1 MKKNLIAIFIALF
14 AVLAVNAQNMSDMQ
28 ILEYIQTEQVKGT
41 SQQDIAKKLMS
52 KGVSMERLMLL
63 KDKYRAQNVQPG
75 AMDLMD
81 YSSKKSRLRTN
92 EKDNKGEIPYNK
104 AFRTKQDN
112 FDVLSGEEKISVYE
126 EGVNALYLD
135 SLGLVMEDECSVF
148 GRNMFRRESL
158 TFEPAMNIPIPADYV
173 LGAGDNV
180 FIDIWGSS
188 HEEFEGEISPEGDV
202 VVEGVGPLRLG
213 GKTVEEARNY
223 LKGVLGK
230 VYADSEVGLSVGELR
245 SIQIQVVGE
254 VITPG
259 TFTLNALSTVFNAL
273 YSAGGVNNFG
283 TLRDIRVFRNSKQV
297 AAIDVYD
304 FLFNGNQYGN
314 IRLQDNDVI
323 SVGTYESIV
332 KVGGKVKRPMAY
344 ELKEDETLHQLLRYA
359 GNFAGDA
366 YKENVRVVRKSG
378 REYSLHTVSKDE
390 MDGFAMID
398 GDSVYIDSVIPR
410 FSNMVE
416 ISGAVFYP
424 GQYQLGGKVNSVYE
438 LIEVAGGVRE
448 DAFLNRAILHHRN
461 SDNTIESEAVNL
473 KGIIEGTAADVQL
486 KNNDA
491 LFIPS
496 ETEMNGKRTV
506 QINGEVR
513 FPGVYKY
520 AENTSLEDAIVQAG
534 GLLRGASTVKVDV
547 FRQIYD
553 PKALGDIENVMETFS
568 FELKDGLVID
578 GDSAFTLLP
587 FDEVHVRRS
596 PVYKEQENVSIDG
609 AVNFKGEYVITKQG
623 YRLSDL
629 LKDAGGLS
637 LLAYAEG
644 ACLYREFDD
653 EEKSQRNLL
662 LKSST
667 AELYEEMLRPDRAA
681 KQALLDSLYRS
692 KLNLG
697 NSYPVV
703 INLKD
708 AIENPGGK
716 NDIVLRGGDKLIVP
730 EQKTTIKISGEV
742 GRQVTV
748 NWEKGKKLSYYLD
761 MAGGYGVSARK
772 RDVYIIYMNGRIE
785 KLAKGSKKAI
795 QPGCEIFVPRKVKRY
810 MTTGEII
817 TVSTSITSMVAMM
830 ATLVNILVK

>member
-1 MKKNLIAIFIALF
+1 MKKNLTAIFIALF
-14 AVLAVNAQNMSDMQ
+14 AVLAVNAQNMSDKH
-28 ILEYIQTEQVKGT
+28 ILEYIQTEQAKGT

-63 KDKYRAQNVQPG
+63 KEKYRAQNVQPG
-75 AMDLMD
+75 AMDIMD
-81 YSSKKSRLRTN
+81 YSSKRSRLRTN
-92 EKDNKGEIPYNK
+92 EINKNGNVAHNK
-104 AFRTKQDN
+104 AFRTDLDN
-112 FDVLSGEEKISVYE
+112 YNALEDEKKISVYE

-135 SLGLVMEDECSVF
+135 SLGVMMENESSVF

-202 VVEGVGPLRLG
+202 VLEGVGPLRLG
-213 GKTVEEARNY
+213 GKTVEEAKTY

-230 VYADSEVGLSVGELR
+230 VYADSEVSLSVGELR

-283 TLRDIRVFRNSKQV
+283 TLRDIRVYRNSKQV
-297 AAIDVYD
+297 AEIDVYD
-304 FLFNGNQYGN
+304 FIFNGNQCGN

-323 SVGTYESIV
+323 SVGTYESVV
-332 KVGGKVKRPMAY
+332 KVAGKVKRSMAY
-344 ELKEDETLHQLLRYA
+344 ELKEGETLLQLLRYA

-390 MDGFAMID
+390 MGTFAMID
-398 GDSVYIDSVIPR
+398 ADSVFVDSVIPR

-424 GQYQLGGKVNSVYE
+424 GQYQFGEKVNSVYE

-461 SDNTIESEAVNL
+461 SDNTIETESVDL
-473 KGIIEGTAADVQL
+473 KGIIDGTVADVQL
-486 KNNDA
+486 KNNDV

-496 ETEMNGKRTV
+496 ETEMKGKSTV

-534 GLLRGASTVKVDV
+534 GLLRSASTVKVDV
-547 FRQIYD
+547 FRQICD
-553 PKALGDIENVMETFS
+553 PKAFESTEKIMEAFS
-568 FELKDGLVID
+568 FELKDGLLVD
-578 GDSAFTLLP
+578 GDSAFVLMP

-596 PVYKEQENVSIDG
+596 PVYKEHDDVVIDG
-609 AVNFKGEYVITKQG
+609 AVNFRGEYIIVKKG

-629 LKDAGGLS
+629 VKDAGGLS
-637 LLAYAEG
+637 LLAYPEG
-644 ACLYREFDD
+644 ACLYREFDA
-653 EEKSQRNLL
+653 EEVKQRNLL
-662 LKSST
+662 LKSSQG
-667 AELYEEMLRPDRAA
+667 ELYEEMLRPDRAS
-681 KQALLDSLYRS
+681 KQVLLDSLYRS

-697 NSYPVV
+697 RTYPVV

-716 NDIVLRGGDKLIVP
+716 NDLVLRRGDRIIVP
-730 EQKTTIKISGEV
+730 ERKTTVKVSGEV

-748 NWEKGKKLSYYLD
+748 NWEKGKNLNYYLD

-772 RDVYIIYMNGRIE
+772 KDVYVIYMNGKIE
-785 KLAKGSKKAI
+785 KISKRSKKAI
-795 QPGCEIFVPRKVKRY
+795 QPGCEIVVPRKIKRY
-810 MTTGEII
+810 MSTGEVI
-817 TVSTSITSMVAMM
+817 TIGTSVTSMVAMI
-830 ATLVNILVK
+830 ATLANILIK